1 MGRVY
6 ATFIFCLLGL
16 NKLIAQGTMHKQ
28 NGHFIAQLDFFG
40 NYPVKNT
47 AGHIKGGSLDYGNGF
62 TNTDQ
67 KKYTE
72 KGITVYGLVKS
83 AVLKVDWWA
92 LFGEPT
98 EQYQFEW
105 VSSGYYDISFT
116 DSKGKLITTKINKQD
131 LTKYPDLLKRFD
143 YLAPTEMAFE
153 IKWKM
158 GKPTEADIKKV
169 EDKYTLDANFYS
181 GLGLNYLNANRL
193 YRTDVKNSSLLFES
207 TGITPF
213 STPSIRS
220 REEFLGIS
228 KGDHT
233 DTDIKRILSWWQFCQ
248 THTIDGFKV
257 VKQDWPID
265 EMKAIAEKYLA
276 YENGGEEPTPKEQI
290 AKAEQKNKNTQ
301 AYGKDDFW
309 GDAVSVENKFI
320 VSNHQGKSSI
330 KSDNGNVTY
339 YRCDGCTISDK
350 LKEYKVFILKDYSNT
365 KSNEYEL
372 IDVRGNK
379 IQLGGL
385 QYFKTVSDVTKEKTI
400 FLHRIIKSDL
410 IKSKVHIPGS
420 GCVGN
425 NPSPPWKSNRKY
437 ENYNELR
444 NLIQNYPG
452 YKCSDMWGESK
463 SEAKDIYI
471 HTYIMLEIDLT
482 TMQILSKKEQYDL
495 AYYNARL

>member
-6 ATFIFCLLGL
+6 TTFIFCLLGL
-16 NKLIAQGTMHKQ
+16 SKLIAQGTMHKQ

-40 NYPVKNT
+40 NYPVKST

-83 AVLKVDWWA
+83 AVLKVDWWT

-105 VSSGYYDISFT
+105 ISSGYYDISFN
-116 DSKGKLITTKINKQD
+116 DSKGKLITTKINKQN
-131 LTKYPDLLKRFD
+131 LTKYPDLLKRFNN
-143 YLAPTEMAFE
+143 LGPTEMAFE

-158 GKPTEADIKKV
+158 GRPTEADVKKM
-169 EDKYTLDANFYS
+169 EEKYTLDANFYS

-193 YRTDVKNSSLLFES
+193 YNTNVKNSSLLFES

-248 THTIDGFKV
+248 THTIDGFRV

-276 YENGGEEPTPKEQI
+276 YENGEEEPTPQEQI

-309 GDAVSVENKFI
+309 GDAVEEENNVEIFREPNTVGLKSKNKII
-320 VSNHQGKSSI
+320 VKYNSKDYDIRNTENS
-330 KSDNGNVTY
+330 
-339 YRCDGCTISDK
+339 
-350 LKEYKVFILKDYSNT
+350 KVFILDHRCFFDMMHGIISFIDHKGRTIYINGSESFYASGAYDTYSIFSKKSESGVIRELLYQHSSKINMPKKIKLTYAEVVNDINNYNNVGGVSTLKYFFQIMEVERLYIDFNT
-365 KSNEYEL
+365 MS
-372 IDVRGNK
+372 
-379 IQLGGL
+379 
-385 QYFKTVSDVTKEKTI
+385 
-400 FLHRIIKSDL
+400 L
-410 IKSKVHIPGS
+410 IKKETMFRPFY
-420 GCVGN
+420 
-425 NPSPPWKSNRKY
+425 KKYTNR
-437 ENYNELR
+437 NG
-444 NLIQNYPG
+444 IQNV
-452 YKCSDMWGESK
+452 KC
-463 SEAKDIYI
+463 Y
-471 HTYIMLEIDLT
+471 
-482 TMQILSKKEQYDL
+482 
-495 AYYNARL
+495 